1 MPSSFVI
8 CKENLKTPFQDCVKK
23 WESLSY
29 KKRLEF
35 YTTYKAELNIK
46 T

>member
-8 CKENLKTPFQDCVKK
+8 CKENLKTSLLDCEEK
-23 WESLSY
+23 WKALSY
-29 KKRLEF
+29 EKRVEF
-35 YTTYKAELNIK
+35 YATYKAELNIK